1 VEIAALEP
9 VEEAKVQA
17 LLESKREESLKAVDV
32 RLDDDLAALKNKYD
46 RKTLKD
52 NIYAIN
58 FMDVLKTQKI
68 DASFAVKYLMNK
80 NYDLNDEYNI
90 TADTVLK
97 FQPHIK
103 MFEILQQ
110 IMIYDAD
117 DDSVDDFE
125 TVSKRN

>member
-1 VEIAALEP
+1 M
-9 VEEAKVQA
+9 KVT
-17 LLESKREESLKAVDV
+17 KPNM
-32 RLDDDLAALKNKYD
+32 LDLFKKKYD

-110 IMIYDAD
+110 IMIYDPD
-117 DDSVDDFE
+117 YDSVDDFE
-125 TVSKRN
+125 TVSKRT